1 MLFAQLSAAPP
12 PFFPPWY
19 FWLFVLATVISVL
32 SFVTLIVYLNLSAD
46 TERLR
51 HERET
56 APRLVE
62 VMLVQRK
69 MSPEEIEQ
77 VLASYGQMNTFW
89 NRVRRFFLNSN
100 AGLKPSMQ
108 CKADKAD
115 IC

>member
-1 MLFAQLSAAPP
+1 MFFAQLTAAP

-32 SFVTLIVYLNLSAD
+32 SFLALIVYLNLSAD

-56 APRLVE
+56 AARLVE

-89 NRVRRFFLNSN
+89 NRVRRYFSISSTSS
-100 AGLKPSMQ
+100 KPDLTRNVG
-108 CKADKAD
+108 KADTF
-115 IC
+115 